1 MKQIIY
7 KTYKSEQALL
17 NQQGYFRAYFNQ
29 IRKDKSTTK
38 FTKVKTSG
46 YDSLLQE
53 MYEYRDNEYICA
65 GLNSFERE
73 VVVVDNDDESFG
85 KTTMDSLKSLG
96 LVPHCQKVKAN
107 GHSQT
112 YFFIEKYRIGSAGF
126 KNGNYY
132 ENDFF
137 ENHESWKRLT
147 KMMNYLFDGDLGYT
161 GYNCQNPL
169 YVNANVTSYR
179 NIAKKYTFDE
189 LYNFCLSKLSDI
201 ENLDEFLRKMRRISM
216 SNKHNTKNDKKY
228 EIIYIFKNKQSNL
241 SSINSVNNNKVNFSD
256 IDVEAT
262 IDNAIK
268 EQEKY
273 INERIFISCCKTC
286 KSFYQ
291 NGQLSYS
298 NLDYISKTAYKDFT
312 EVDFADGYACQE
324 LINRIRNDV
333 RQIIYNNLNNKIDW
347 NKVGYTNKQR
357 ELSLKIR
364 RNKKYERIQKIEK
377 ILSSINSVNNNK
389 VNFLKKNGNYN
400 YDALYKYVE
409 AEYYILYNEHLTRST
424 TLKDIKEIKE
434 KNNKD
439 SQSIQINS
447 VNNNKV
453 NFSNQNNT
461 DLEENTNYI
470 KNLASLAL
478 DMSNNNEES
487 LYGNQN

>member
-38 FTKVKTSG
+38 FKKIKTSG
-46 YDSLLQE
+46 YKSILEE
-53 MYEYRDNEYICA
+53 MYEYKDNEYICA

-73 VVVVDNDDESFG
+73 VLVIDNDDETFG
-85 KTTMDSLKSLG
+85 KSTLDALASFG

-112 YFFIEKYRIGSAGF
+112 YFFIERYKIGSAGF
-126 KNGNYY
+126 VNGKYY
-132 ENDFF
+132 ENDNF
-137 ENHESWKRLT
+137 EKHEKYKRLI
-147 KMMNYLFDGDLGYT
+147 KMMNYLFNGDLGYT

-169 YVNANVTSYR
+169 YINANVTSYR
-179 NIAKKYTFDE
+179 NITKKYSFDE
-189 LYNFCLSKLSDI
+189 LYKFCLDKMSDI
-201 ENLDEFLRKMRRISM
+201 ENLDEFLRKMRSISM
-216 SNKHNTKNDKKY
+216 KDKKHIKVEKEY
-228 EIIYIFKNKQSNL
+228 EIIYIFENKQINL
-241 SSINSVNNNKVNFSD
+241 SSINSVNNNKVITSND

-291 NGQLSYS
+291 NGQLSYT
-298 NLDYISKTAYKDFT
+298 NLDYISRTAYKDFT

-324 LINRIRNDV
+324 LINRIRNDI
-333 RQIIYNNLNNKIDW
+333 RQIIYNNLNNKMDW

-364 RNKKYERIQKIEK
+364 RNNKKERQERIEN
-377 ILSSINSVNNNK
+377 ILIQFYSVNNNK
-389 VNFLKKNGNYN
+389 VITSKKTNKRLTKN
-400 YDALYKYVE
+400 DIEKYVK
-409 AEYYILYNEHLTRST
+409 AELHIKYDIDVGIT
-424 TLKDIKEIKE
+424 TIKKDIKEIE
-434 KNNKD
+434 NNKD
-439 SQSIQINS
+439 KQSIQINS

-453 NFSNQNNT
+453 ITSNDIASNF
-461 DLEENTNYI
+461 DIDTNYI
-470 KNLASLAL
+470 ENLASLAL
-478 DMSNNNEES
+478 DISNKKEES

>member
-7 KTYKSEQALL
+7 KTYKNEQALI

-38 FTKVKTSG
+38 FKKIKTAS

-53 MYEYRDNEYICA
+53 MYEYNDNEYICA

-73 VVVVDNDDESFG
+73 VVVVDNDDDSFG
-85 KTTMDSLKSLG
+85 KTTLASLKALG
-96 LVPHCQKVKAN
+96 LEPHCQKVKAN

-112 YFFIEKYRIGSAGF
+112 YFFIEKYRIGFAGF
-126 KNGNYY
+126 INGKYY
-132 ENDFF
+132 ENDNF
-137 ENHESWKRLT
+137 ENHEKWKRLT

-169 YVNANVTSYR
+169 YINANVTSYR
-179 NIAKKYTFDE
+179 NIIKLYTFDE

-201 ENLDEFLRKMRRISM
+201 ENLDLFLKKMRSISM
-216 SNKHNTKNDKKY
+216 KDKKHTKVEKEY
-228 EIIYIFKNKQSNL
+228 EIIYIFKDKNKQSIQ
-241 SSINSVNNNKVNFSD
+241 INSVNNNKIITSND

-298 NLDYISKTAYKDFT
+298 NFDYISRTAYKDFT

-333 RQIIYNNLNNKIDW
+333 RQIIYNNLSNKIDW
-347 NKVGYTNKQR
+347 DKVGYTNKQR

-377 ILSSINSVNNNK
+377 ILIQTTTANNNK
-389 VNFLKKNGNYN
+389 INFLKKNGKYN

-409 AEYYILYNEHLTRST
+409 AEYYILYNENLTRST
-424 TLKDIKEIKE
+424 TLKDIKEIE
-434 KNNKD
+434 NK
-439 SQSIQINS
+439 QSIQTTTA
-447 VNNNKV
+447 NNNKI
-453 NFSNQNNT
+453 NFSNQNNI
-461 DLEENTNYI
+461 DLEKDTN
-470 KNLASLAL
+470 
-478 DMSNNNEES
+478 
-487 LYGNQN
+487 